1 MSGRSAWPSRDPLE
15 EQGGLNLYSFIGN
28 DSINAND
35 FQGFINS
42 VSALAHYIGGSGDP
56 LRMSFNEIDTS
67 GVTPSQFPDVKAKL
81 PSKISVCKDEKISF
95 GNAKMGFQTS
105 GDQWL
110 YLGRIVLKLQG
121 TLTIKC
127 GCSWEFHGT
136 LKAFDDLYDFDKGNR
151 TWLAETATTIGRM
164 FPGKPFYIEIRGS
177 KPADETSGSK

>member
-1 MSGRSAWPSRDPLE
+1 MQILTSHTKTSVRGFRGTSSGRTAPRSRCCSMFTPGLRVCGYRTVSGRSAWPSRDPLE

-127 GCSWEFHGT
+127 GCS
-136 LKAFDDLYDFDKGNR
+136 
-151 TWLAETATTIGRM
+151 
-164 FPGKPFYIEIRGS
+164 
-177 KPADETSGSK
+177 